1 MREYVRDR
9 ERLEHIAEAID
20 RILAFADGKTKEE
33 LEADT
38 LKYYGVVKN
47 IEIVGEAA
55 YKLTNAFC
63 RLHPE
68 TPWKHITRMRHV
80 LVHDYYQINPVEVWK
95 VIAEDMLQ
103 LRNQIERYLTETD
116 WEAWEKKEAVIVEAT
131 TNKNLEQTA
140 RRMKAKGYSVADI
153 ADITGLSVDEIEG
166 L

>member
-9 ERLEHIAEAID
+9 ERLEHIVEAID
-20 RILAFADGKTKEE
+20 RILAFAEGKTKEE
-33 LEADT
+33 LEADN

-63 RLHPE
+63 RQHPE

-80 LVHDYYQINPVEVWK
+80 LVHDYYQINPVEVRK
-95 VIAEDMLQ
+95 VIAEDLRP

-116 WEAWEKKEAVIVEAT
+116 WEAWEKNEAVIVETT

-140 RRMKAKGYSVADI
+140 RRMKAKGYPAADI
-153 ADITGLSVDEIEG
+153 ADITGLSVDEIES

>member
-9 ERLEHIAEAID
+9 ERLEHIVEAID
-20 RILAFADGKTKEE
+20 RILNFADGKTKEE
-33 LEADT
+33 LETDN

-63 RLHPE
+63 RQHPE

-95 VIAEDMLQ
+95 VIGED
-103 LRNQIERYLTETD
+103 LRSLRDQVASYLSETD
-116 WEAWEKKEAVIVEAT
+116 WEAWEKNEAVIVET
-131 TNKNLEQTA
+131 TTSKNLEQTA
-140 RRMKAKGYSVADI
+140 RRMKAKGFSVLDI
-153 ADITGLSVDEIEG
+153 IEITGLSEDEIEK

>member
-9 ERLEHIAEAID
+9 ERLEHMVEAID
-20 RILAFADGKTKEE
+20 RILDFAVGKTKED
-33 LEADT
+33 LETDT

-63 RLHPE
+63 RQHPE
-68 TPWKHITRMRHV
+68 TPWKHITRMRHI
-80 LVHDYYQINPVEVWK
+80 LVHDYYQISPLEVWK
-95 VIAEDMLQ
+95 VIAEDLPP
-103 LRNQIERYLTETD
+103 LREQIAGYLADTD
-116 WEAWEKKEAVIVEAT
+116 WEAWERNEAVIVETT

-140 RRMKAKGYSVADI
+140 RRMKAKGFSAADI
-153 ADITGLSVDEIEG
+153 ADITGLTAEEIES

>member
-9 ERLEHIAEAID
+9 ERLEHMVEAID

-33 LEADT
+33 LEADN

-63 RLHPE
+63 RQHPE

-80 LVHDYYQINPVEVWK
+80 LVHDYYQINPIEVWK
-95 VIAEDMLQ
+95 VIGED
-103 LRNQIERYLTETD
+103 LRPLRDQVARYLSDTD
-116 WEAWEKKEAVIVEAT
+116 WDAWEKNEAVIVET
-131 TNKNLEQTA
+131 TTTKNLEQTA
-140 RRMKAKGYSVADI
+140 RRMKAKGYPVTDI
-153 ADITGLSVDEIEG
+153 ADITGLSMDEIEK

>member
-9 ERLEHIAEAID
+9 ERLEHIIESID
-20 RILAFADGKTKEE
+20 RILSFAAGKTKEE
-33 LEADT
+33 LEADN

-47 IEIVGEAA
+47 IEIIGEAA

-63 RLHPE
+63 RQHAE

-95 VIAEDMLQ
+95 VIGEDLHP
-103 LRNQIERYLTETD
+103 LRDQVSRYLTETD
-116 WEAWEKKEAVIVEAT
+116 WEAWEKNEAVIVEAT
-131 TNKNLEQTA
+131 TSKNLEQTA
-140 RRMKAKGYSVADI
+140 RRMKAKGYSVSDI
-153 ADITGLSVDEIEG
+153 VEITGLSEEDIES